1 MPGVGDGVGVGIE
14 QQRIEQKKKSQIKML
29 TNAHN
34 WQFVKLSE
42 INELAA
48 KRLSRATKSGR
59 ARGQCW

>member
-1 MPGVGDGVGVGIE
+1 
-14 QQRIEQKKKSQIKML
+14 ML

-48 KRLSRATKSGR
+48 KRLSRATKSGPWPVLVSE
-59 ARGQCW
+59 C